1 MPLTR
6 QQAGLRAALIILVG
20 LLYASAILGA
30 RFIISHIHPLTY
42 VAVRLSAGAVFF
54 ALLLAAG
61 VGGRRF
67 PKDGLMWRQGILV
80 GIFGDAASTVLI
92 NASLLYQSS
101 GITTILSTL
110 TPAVL
115 LILAHFFLRDEKLTR
130 VKTLGILLA
139 FSGAALI
146 ALRGESGLSGV
157 ERVDPRGPLFILGAI
172 LAGSFTVIYMRK
184 YLVSYDPVE
193 FTAIRIIAAGVVL
206 LPAALLTTGIDLS
219 PLPTSGKLI
228 LAYNTL
234 NLCATAVLTFYLV
247 KLFDATSYSLVDY
260 VTTILATLGGVLL
273 LREQVT
279 GGILTGMLLILAG
292 VAFINRQAKTNP
304 PAQS

>member
-1 MPLTR
+1 M
-6 QQAGLRAALIILVG
+6 
-20 LLYASAILGA
+20 
-30 RFIISHIHPLTY
+30 
-42 VAVRLSAGAVFF
+42 
-54 ALLLAAG
+54 
-61 VGGRRF
+61 
-67 PKDGLMWRQGILV
+67 
-80 GIFGDAASTVLI
+80 
-92 NASLLYQSS
+92 
-101 GITTILSTL
+101 
-110 TPAVL
+110 
-115 LILAHFFLRDEKLTR
+115 
-130 VKTLGILLA
+130 
-139 FSGAALI
+139 
-146 ALRGESGLSGV
+146 